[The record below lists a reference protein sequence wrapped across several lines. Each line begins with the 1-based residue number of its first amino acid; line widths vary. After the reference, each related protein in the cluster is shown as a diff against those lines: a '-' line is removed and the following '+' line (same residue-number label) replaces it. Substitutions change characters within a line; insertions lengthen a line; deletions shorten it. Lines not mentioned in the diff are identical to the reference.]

1 MDDRKITALRKE
13 IATLAPDV
21 EVHYIGPVQRYEEP
35 EAIVGDAWGQ
45 YLWSF
50 YKREHGLSAAPIAAA
65 PSGQLSLF

>member
-1 MDDRKITALRKE
+1 MDDRKITALRRE

-21 EVHYIGPVQRYEEP
+21 EVHYIGPVQSYEEP

-50 YKREHGLSAAPIAAA
+50 YKKEHGLNGTPKAKILP
-65 PSGQLSLF
+65 GQLSLF